1 MSIGDGENTDEI
13 HEDFAFKITQGQ
25 AVIEDILLA
34 GRDSWTFG
42 DPLENHTLTYT
53 VRVNDLTIAVDLA
66 SQVQYLTAGW
76 DGGDGAN
83 WVPVGDF
90 NQYSDAGYY
99 KIVITIAGNANYTG
113 VTNKETLFTIE
124 KYSVSVPLSG
134 EDTRAQREKIFVE
147 NSPFEPDFASKN
159 DSAMP
164 GYGWSVKFESGA
176 PFTNTGDYWAYLTL
190 TTPENYAWNESSFI
204 SSQESG
210 QRDGFDDTDP
220 TNATVKVWYRIRL
233 ASYQDMDLT
242 IGASFWTYGAA
253 PAAVDFNMPDD
264 VAFADGEV
272 EFEFYQGTAENGSVD
287 GLTLLGEGVFDA
299 SGKIPEGS
307 WPKGAGSYTLLVRIP
322 ESQNF
327 DACPGTV
334 QFTIGKASI
343 TLTAKAGATA
353 VYGTPETGI
362 NWDWDGDNDPLN
374 NFTLAEGQYFY
385 GDENNLTEV
394 FKGVTFIFS
403 AVDYD
408 IGYPVDLYAVR
419 MRAEGEAANYTILFE
434 RSKSRSSDLRAILT
448 CPRATS

>member
-1 MSIGDGENTDEI
+1 MSIGRGENTDEI

-42 DPLENHTLTYT
+42 DPLEDHTLTYT
-53 VRVNDLTIAVDLA
+53 GSRQRSDDCSRPCIAGAIPHGGLGRRRRRE
-66 SQVQYLTAGW
+66 LGAG
-76 DGGDGAN
+76 GGLQ
-83 WVPVGDF
+83 PVF
-90 NQYSDAGYY
+90 RRGYY

-134 EDTRAQREKIFVE
+134 EDSRAQREKIFVE
-147 NSPFEPDFASKN
+147 NSPFEPDFAYKN

-164 GYGWSVKFESGA
+164 GYGWTVRFESGA
-176 PFTNTGDYWAYLTL
+176 PFTNTGDYWAYLAL

-210 QRDGFDDTDP
+210 QRDGFDDADP

-334 QFTIGKASI
+334 QFTIRKASI
-343 TLTAKAGATA
+343 TLTAKG
-353 VYGTPETGI
+353 GRNG
-362 NWDWDGDNDPLN
+362 
-374 NFTLAEGQYFY
+374 
-385 GDENNLTEV
+385 
-394 FKGVTFIFS
+394 S
-403 AVDYD
+403 
-408 IGYPVDLYAVR
+408 
-419 MRAEGEAANYTILFE
+419 
-434 RSKSRSSDLRAILT
+434 LRHA
-448 CPRATS
+448 